1 MLVVK
6 VMQVRVVIR
15 CTPTPAP
22 NQELKLHANSLEG
35 NIPTQLGG
43 MPALL
48 SLSLHENRLE
58 GAIPSELGT
67 TSTLQY
73 LWLSNNN
80 ISGPLPSQLGNLT
93 DLRFLWFANN
103 SVTSLPR
110 ELGTLH
116 NLRSNPNPNQP

>member
-1 MLVVK
+1 
-6 VMQVRVVIR
+6 
-15 CTPTPAP
+15 
-22 NQELKLHANSLEG
+22 
-35 NIPTQLGG
+35 